1 MQCIS
6 PVKASFQDFS
16 ASSSSSCSLRC
27 ISGHSKITQP
37 PLVATSTTKSQNLP
51 VSPRSSAQI
60 SRASAI
66 SMMNIWLLVDR
77 GAYTVNNWI
86 SQWCRCL
93 VDDSWTILPA
103 LVQQALYDIGYRNP
117 GLESLD
123 IARRRRCFPPPPAP
137 ALTMRRVDVGH
148 FLSQIYGWPSTG
160 GVWTKT
166 VDAVELVFLGIDPQ
180 HAKRCGNQMEE
191 DDFCQRLKRLGARFY
206 ANEGAIRLSR
216 VPDLGY
222 DRVDIETDIDHE
234 LDIKLAGQSTAVS
247 GSRCST

>member
-1 MQCIS
+1 
-6 PVKASFQDFS
+6 
-16 ASSSSSCSLRC
+16 
-27 ISGHSKITQP
+27 
-37 PLVATSTTKSQNLP
+37 
-51 VSPRSSAQI
+51 
-60 SRASAI
+60 
-66 SMMNIWLLVDR
+66 MMNIWLLVDR

-137 ALTMRRVDVGH
+137 ALTMRRVDIGH
-148 FLSQIYGWPSTG
+148 FLSHVYGWPSTG

-166 VDAVELVFLGIDPQ
+166 VDTVELVFLGIDPQ

-216 VPDLGY
+216 IPDLSY

-234 LDIKLAGQSTAVS
+234 LDYQVGWPVDGGVWISVLDLTHTHSEAKQAKIHSATS
-247 GSRCST
+247 MEERCRTIQDLGGRYYSDATVWKHSLER